1 MRKYSLDELPQL
13 FNVLLGEMSM
23 VGPRPWALYDAL
35 EITPNL
41 RHRLNALPGMTG
53 AWQVTARSHDCDL
66 TSVNLMDLDY
76 LRGWSVRNDF
86 KFLLMTVPK
95 VLAGFG
101 AY

>member
-1 MRKYSLDELPQL
+1 
-13 FNVLLGEMSM
+13 
-23 VGPRPWALYDAL
+23 
-35 EITPNL
+35 
-41 RHRLNALPGMTG
+41 MTG

-95 VLAGFG
+95 SSRRVWSLLGKEISEKGVSAGG
-101 AY
+101 AKHLDENFLSRHVSLLPDASPL